1 MILVHRITPFGIVL
15 VSIAAFASLIYSP
28 FFGMKML
35 IPATAILAL
44 SFSRLLLWEF
54 HRPAFWVFFGTPM
67 LLWVSSLIFFSFLE
81 DPVSKWV
88 IATTVTFGLALYAEN
103 VFTFYHLPSAYQAYA
118 LENLSLVLYV
128 LSAFFFTSGAFGSQL
143 FLLLPVWIPMLVVFV
158 AVLLATVSVFWV
170 SKIGF
175 ETGRPY
181 AIVGAIIMA
190 ELYSVLSTWPTSFV
204 TNAATFAV
212 LLYTFLVL
220 SRANVLER
228 LSKKMVVRTLA
239 FASVLLVIILG
250 SARWL

>member
-1 MILVHRITPFGIVL
+1 MLVPAAAILVF
-15 VSIAAFASLIYSP
+15 
-28 FFGMKML
+28 
-35 IPATAILAL
+35 

-54 HRPAFWVFFGTPM
+54 RRPAFWVFLGTPM
-67 LLWVSSLIFFSFLE
+67 LLWFSSLIFFAFLE
-81 DPVSKWV
+81 DPLSKWT
-88 IATTVTFGLALYAEN
+88 IALAVSFAVALYAEN

-181 AIVGAIIMA
+181 AVVGAIIMA

-228 LSKKMVVRTLA
+228 LSKKMVMRTLA
-239 FASVLLVIILG
+239 FAAVLLVIILG

>member
-1 MILVHRITPFGIVL
+1 MILVHRITPFGIAI
-15 VSIAAFASLIYSP
+15 VSIAAFASLISSP

-35 IPATAILAL
+35 VPAAAILVF

-54 HRPAFWVFFGTPM
+54 RRPAFWVFLGTPM
-67 LLWVSSLIFFSFLE
+67 LLWFSSLIFFAFLE
-81 DPVSKWV
+81 DPLSKWT
-88 IATTVTFGLALYAEN
+88 IALAVSFAVALYAEN

-181 AIVGAIIMA
+181 AVVGAIIMA

-228 LSKKMVVRTLA
+228 LSKKMVMRTLA
-239 FASVLLVIILG
+239 FAAVLLVIILG